1 MTFFPFKIIPKKFLG
16 IDIGTSAIKVVEM
29 SRWGNSKKLENY
41 GELQSKSLYQ
51 KPFRT
56 FEKSCLTLS
65 SKDISRAIKAILE
78 EAEIE
83 TRQAAFSIP
92 DFSSFFTTFEI
103 PAVPKKELSQVVKY
117 EARRYVPVPLSEVV
131 LDWKVIKNSPV
142 KNKEKPV
149 SILLVTV
156 PKEVVHQ
163 YQEIASL
170 TELELLFLEAEVF
183 GLIRSLVK
191 PYSPLTTLAKR
202 EKEIIAIVDIG
213 AQSTTINIV
222 DKQELKI
229 SRSFD
234 RFSGNELTKIL
245 SKSLNLE
252 YSEAEAIK
260 KKYGLLEK
268 KEEPGLDM
276 DVDVRSIL
284 LPLIDSML
292 TEIKKI
298 FEDFYRKE
306 SKRIEKVILAGG
318 TALLPNLEKYC
329 QKELGKEVEIANPFT
344 DIFYTSILEE
354 TLKEMGPSY
363 AIAVGMALRGLE

>member
-298 FEDFYRKE
+298 FDSNKNP
-306 SKRIEKVILAGG
+306 EKKSFFFV
-318 TALLPNLEKYC
+318 
-329 QKELGKEVEIANPFT
+329 
-344 DIFYTSILEE
+344 
-354 TLKEMGPSY
+354 
-363 AIAVGMALRGLE
+363 